1 MSTCKSLDEET
12 AASLHALALGD
23 IGPAELPANVVAQVR
38 LFFSLFGSFRFHAS
52 IRFPI
57 LEETLQERTGPTCRD
72 SVSNSTPLKSA
83 LPAACKFY

>member
-38 LFFSLFGSFRFHAS
+38 LFFLYLVPFGSM
-52 IRFPI
+52 P
-57 LEETLQERTGPTCRD
+57 P
-72 SVSNSTPLKSA
+72 
-83 LPAACKFY
+83 